1 MWRNSPSSPSALT
14 PLTLPPSPSLG
25 LVIFTASLTDPGPA
39 VSPVCSLVLLLSS
52 LLSCRGVSESL
63 PPPPVLFFFSVL
75 QAAVHAG
82 SPSCQREQGAYCL
95 FAFQSNL
102 LLESDIFFFCLPSF
116 GETGFPSSWVTVTS
130 RWTQTHIN
138 TSAEKKHS
146 SSLFVCRLGEKSLFS
161 CNLEKNERL
170 WTKSF
175 HSSVDLNHQ
184 EIRLIRE
191 NWTEVCVFV
200 SLSKL
205 NFWIIKKWDA

>member
-1 MWRNSPSSPSALT
+1 MWRNSPSSPSALCPHPSHPPT
-14 PLTLPPSPSLG
+14 LTLPRSCDLHSLSDWPRTCCQSCLFTCP
-25 LVIFTASLTDPGPA
+25 LV
-39 VSPVCSLVLLLSS
+39 V
-52 LLSCRGVSESL
+52 ESL
-63 PPPPVLFFFSVL
+63 ELSGSFGVTSSSTRPVFFSVL

-146 SSLFVCRLGEKSLFS
+146 SSLFVCRLGE
-161 CNLEKNERL
+161 
-170 WTKSF
+170 
-175 HSSVDLNHQ
+175 NHYFLAIWKKMSDCGQ
-184 EIRLIRE
+184 NPSTVLLI
-191 NWTEVCVFV
+191 
-200 SLSKL
+200 
-205 NFWIIKKWDA
+205 